1 MKTIEPIM
9 SGSISSS
16 SSSSSS
22 RTPPD
27 TPAAKIMFCSIIIT
41 LPGVVVTP
49 A

>member
-1 MKTIEPIM
+1 MKTIEPTM
-9 SGSISSS
+9 SGSSIN
-16 SSSSSS
+16 SSSSS

-27 TPAAKIMFCSIIIT
+27 TPAAKNMFCSIIIT